1 MNEPRKRWT
10 EEETKL
16 ALFLYFQLPFGQLH
30 SGNPEI
36 QKLASI
42 LGRTNSS
49 VAMKLCNFA
58 SLDPKITETGR
69 KGLQGASAQDRSVWA
84 QFSGDWT
91 AQIEEAE
98 RVWKAS
104 EVEPSDARPRLRENA
119 MPFAFEPY
127 DGPSTTAA
135 TVERRVGQNF
145 FRRAVLANFEN
156 TCCITGIAEPTLLN
170 ASHIVPW
177 GIDVKNRHNPAN
189 GLCLS
194 ATLDRLAM
202 LAAKSVCKERW
213 RQILPEAD
221 RIAIK
226 HLVTLEPG
234 ITSAQTDQMQAHDV
248 QLIVPLPIQSSYTH
262 DQGKWLWSVERFV
275 QHIREKVLP

>member
-49 VAMKLCNFA
+49 VAMKLANFA
-58 SLDPKITETGR
+58 SLDPKITESGR

-91 AQIEEAE
+91 TQIEEAE
-98 RVWKAS
+98 LAWNAND
-104 EVEPSDARPRLRENA
+104 SDLSNGSPRLREDVR
-119 MPFAFEPY
+119 PFAFEPY
-127 DGPSTTAA
+127 DGPSTAA
-135 TVERRVGQNF
+135 TTVERRVGQDF

-156 TCCITGIAEPTLLN
+156 TCCITGIAEPSLLN

-194 ATLDRLAM
+194 ATLDRAFDRGLITIDGS
-202 LAAKSVCKERW
+202 LT
-213 RQILPEAD
+213 ILISRSLSNHTSKRTRDFFSPFQGIGISPST
-221 RIAIK
+221 RF
-226 HLVTLEPG
+226 EP
-234 ITSAQTDQMQAHDV
+234 DPVFLNWHRN
-248 QLIVPLPIQSSYTH
+248 
-262 DQGKWLWSVERFV
+262 ERFV
-275 QHIREKVLP
+275 DAK

>member
-30 SGNPEI
+30 SGNSEI

-58 SLDPKITETGR
+58 SLDPKITESGR

-104 EVEPSDARPRLRENA
+104 EVEPSDVSPRLRENV

-194 ATLDRLAM
+194 ATFDRAFDRGLITVDSS
-202 LAAKSVCKERW
+202 LTVLVSKSLSIHTSQKTREFFSPF
-213 RQILPEAD
+213 QG
-221 RIAIK
+221 IAISPS
-226 HLVTLEPG
+226 TRFEPDP
-234 ITSAQTDQMQAHDV
+234 AFLNWHRN
-248 QLIVPLPIQSSYTH
+248 
-262 DQGKWLWSVERFV
+262 ERFLDA
-275 QHIREKVLP
+275 R

>member
-49 VAMKLCNFA
+49 VAMKLANFA
-58 SLDPKITETGR
+58 SLDPKITESGR

-91 AQIEEAE
+91 TQIEEAE
-98 RVWKAS
+98 LAWNAND
-104 EVEPSDARPRLRENA
+104 SDLSNGSPRLREDVR
-119 MPFAFEPY
+119 PFAFEPY
-127 DGPSTTAA
+127 DGPSTAA
-135 TVERRVGQNF
+135 TTVERRVGQDF

-156 TCCITGIAEPTLLN
+156 TCCITGIPSRAIL
-170 ASHIVPW
+170 ASQHLCVP
-177 GIDVKNRHNPAN
+177 
-189 GLCLS
+189 
-194 ATLDRLAM
+194 AT
-202 LAAKSVCKERW
+202 AASRSSSVCTH
-213 RQILPEAD
+213 ICGSVPF
-221 RIAIK
+221 
-226 HLVTLEPG
+226 
-234 ITSAQTDQMQAHDV
+234 SQTRHQ
-248 QLIVPLPIQSSYTH
+248 
-262 DQGKWLWSVERFV
+262 
-275 QHIREKVLP
+275 